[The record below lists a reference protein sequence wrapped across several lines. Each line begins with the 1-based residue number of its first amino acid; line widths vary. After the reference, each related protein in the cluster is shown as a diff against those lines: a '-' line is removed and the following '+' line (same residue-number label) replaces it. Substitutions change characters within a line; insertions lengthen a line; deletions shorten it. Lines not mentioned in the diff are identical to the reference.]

1 MTKRR
6 PLGNAAGE
14 AVNRAAETITAAART
29 IEPLTE
35 VTAATSPS
43 EIRIRALTVFG
54 RLQQALRWL
63 ESIGAKTHP

>member
-1 MTKRR
+1 MTRRR
-6 PLGNAAGE
+6 PLGNSALE

-35 VTAATSPS
+35 ATVIASPA
-43 EIRIRALTVFG
+43 EVRIRALTVFG

>member
-14 AVNRAAETITAAART
+14 AVNRAAETISAAART
-29 IEPLTE
+29 IEPLMETVPSANPVE
-35 VTAATSPS
+35 VRLRAT
-43 EIRIRALTVFG
+43 TVFG

-63 ESIGAKTHP
+63 ESIGAQTRP

>member
-1 MTKRR
+1 MTRQR
-6 PLGNAAGE
+6 PLGNSALE
-14 AVNRAAETITAAART
+14 AINRTAEIITAAART

-35 VTAATSPS
+35 PNAAINPT

-54 RLQQALRWL
+54 RLQQSLRWL